1 MAANTSAVNIAVVAI
16 WMLRDFG
23 NFCVI
28 RNTWN
33 SIVVMLLLKFR
44 CKMDALSRV
53 KADLLDQKLAT
64 PLNFE

>member
-1 MAANTSAVNIAVVAI
+1 
-16 WMLRDFG
+16 MLRDFG

-44 CKMDALSRV
+44 CKMDSLSRV